1 MVRKRCTVK
10 TVSIRSVGADISK
23 EDTQMADKDAQHQV
37 IREINAY

>member
-23 EDTQMADKDAQHQV
+23 EDTQMADKHMERCSASSH
-37 IREINAY
+37 